1 MSFIVIKHYIGGI
14 DSLYTDVNERKIRK
28 LIKEMKAY
36 ASLHARKL
44 IYVTLA
50 NPVEEGLPLE
60 SDTYAEVEYTEE
72 LTQSEKNEYINFLK
86 KLSLSEGFEGR
97 NPAPLHCTLE
107 AVRFIKISEEISAIP
122 SEVR

>member
-14 DSLYTDVNERKIRK
+14 DSLYTDVNESEIRN

-50 NPVEEGLPLE
+50 NPLGEGLPVD

-86 KLSLSEGFEGR
+86 KLSLSEDFEGI

-107 AVRFIKISEEISAIP
+107 AVRFIKISEEIFAIP